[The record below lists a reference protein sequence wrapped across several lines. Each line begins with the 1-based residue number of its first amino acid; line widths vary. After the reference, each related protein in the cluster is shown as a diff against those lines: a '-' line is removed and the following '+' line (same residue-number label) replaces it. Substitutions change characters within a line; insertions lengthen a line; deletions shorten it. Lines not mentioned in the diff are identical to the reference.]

1 MASEAD
7 RVAVPTVSGA
17 VLEVSRAS
25 LEKAEQDLRDLLLAH
40 GSMTIRTLGQ
50 KYSAAHGVNFAKA
63 VGLTLACYLHSKHGG
78 AFVVETGCAPDCKGK
93 VVPFKDLVSLKPE
106 PAPTPRTELRAS
118 KQTLMS
124 ALATVTQAMQSLGV
138 EETPMVKNTFLE
150 FQPKRVTRPKRK
162 TCGAA
167 FLNVP
172 EEKDA
177 EECDASPHAF
187 PQEYDLPA
195 ACASR
200 FECASPVACASPVSC
215 ASPVAC
221 VTPVVSAP
229 FAPTPTNF
237 AFPAAPMPFV
247 MDPQQLLAMNMQL
260 AQGLMAAQQQLAM
273 LNAQVQQQSQ
283 QIAHIKR

>member
-1 MASEAD
+1 MTSEASL
-7 RVAVPTVSGA
+7 VSVPTMSGE
-17 VLEVSRAS
+17 VREVSFAS
-25 LEKAEQDLRDLLLAH
+25 LEKAEQDLREILLAH

-50 KYSAAHGVNFAKA
+50 KYSGAHGISFTKA

-78 AFVVETGCAPDCKGK
+78 SFVVETGCAPDRKGK
-93 VVPFKDLVSLKPE
+93 VLPFKDLVSLVPE

-138 EETPMVKNTFLE
+138 EESPAVKNTFLE
-150 FQPKRVTRPKRK
+150 FQPIRVTRPKRK

-187 PQEYDLPA
+187 PQEYDLPEC
-195 ACASR
+195 ACSSPRA
-200 FECASPVACASPVSC
+200 ASPVA
-215 ASPVAC
+215 ASPVAASPRAC
-221 VTPVVSAP
+221 A
-229 FAPTPTNF
+229 
-237 AFPAAPMPFV
+237 
-247 MDPQQLLAMNMQL
+247 
-260 AQGLMAAQQQLAM
+260 
-273 LNAQVQQQSQ
+273 
-283 QIAHIKR
+283 